1 MTGFET
7 IGIVALG
14 YIVVQL
20 GLFIYRLLSPVRI
33 DVKTFGQWAVVTG
46 STDGIGK
53 AYALELAKRGQ
64 SSIQQRGVLMLIV
77 R

>member
-7 IGIVALG
+7 IGVVALG
-14 YIVVQL
+14 YLVVQL

-64 SSIQQRGVLMLIV
+64 TNTQQRDVLMLIAQ
-77 R
+77 